1 MSDYLI
7 ALIAGVVE
15 GLTEFLP
22 VSSTAHIVIC
32 QKLMGTDLTSPFWK
46 MFTVVIQLGAILAV
60 VVYFRQRLL
69 AFAGS
74 FWSAFRGSSVN
85 QDLTNQDPTELDT
98 ATVSSKHWMAHP
110 LMLVLISFIVT
121 AVPCLL
127 INKWSDKN
135 LESPTVIAI
144 AMIVGGF
151 AMVIIDRMFS
161 AKASTN
167 SMEGISLKQAIAIGS
182 AQILAAAFPGT
193 SRSMATIAGGQVM
206 GLSRVAALE
215 FSFFLSIPVMFAA
228 AGYKLL
234 QFLTSEPT
242 AIDGSQW
249 VTLAIGFG
257 ASFVVALAVIAWF
270 MHWVRKHG
278 FLPFAIYR
286 IIVGALILVFLR

>member
-1 MSDYLI
+1 MSDYLV
-7 ALIAGVVE
+7 ALIAGIVE

-32 QKLMGTDLTSPFWK
+32 QKLLGTDLTSPFWK

-69 AFAGS
+69 EFAHS
-74 FWSAFRGSSVN
+74 FWNSLRGSS
-85 QDLTNQDPTELDT
+85 TNQDPTDIDT
-98 ATVSSKHWMAHP
+98 ANDTTKSPSKHWTAHP
-110 LMLVLISFIVT
+110 LMLVLISFVVT
-121 AVPCLL
+121 AIPCLL
-127 INKWSDKN
+127 IDKWSDKN

-151 AMVIIDRMFS
+151 AMVLIDRAFS
-161 AKASTN
+161 AKASTSTME
-167 SMEGISLKQAIAIGS
+167 SMSLKQAIAIGS

-228 AGYKLL
+228 AGFKLL
-234 QFLTSEPT
+234 QFIIKEPV
-242 AIDGSQW
+242 AIEGSQW

-270 MHWVRKHG
+270 MNWVRKHG

-286 IIVGALILVFLR
+286 IIVGALILLFLR

>member
-1 MSDYLI
+1 MPDYLI
-7 ALIAGVVE
+7 ALIAGIVE

-32 QKLMGTDLTSPFWK
+32 QRLMGTDLTSPFWK

-60 VVYFRQRLL
+60 VFYFRQRLL
-69 AFAGS
+69 DFGKS
-74 FWSAFRGSSVN
+74 FWNALKRTGPHNESTFNHSAPSSS
-85 QDLTNQDPTELDT
+85 T
-98 ATVSSKHWMAHP
+98 HWMAHP
-110 LMLVLISFIVT
+110 LMLVLISFVVT
-121 AVPCLL
+121 AIPCLL
-127 INKWSDKN
+127 IDKWSDKN
-135 LESPTVIAI
+135 LESPTMIAI
-144 AMIVGGF
+144 ALIVGGI
-151 AMVIIDRMFS
+151 AMVIIDRVFS
-161 AKASTN
+161 AHATTQT
-167 SMEGISLKQAIAIGS
+167 MEGMSLKQAIAIGS

-234 QFLTSEPT
+234 QFLVKEPV
-242 AIDGSQW
+242 ALEASQW
-249 VTLAIGFG
+249 VTLAIGFVT
-257 ASFVVALAVIAWF
+257 SFMVALAVIAWF

-286 IIVGALILVFLR
+286 IIVGALILMFLR

>member
-7 ALIAGVVE
+7 ALIAGIVE

-60 VVYFRQRLL
+60 VLYFRQRLL
-69 AFAGS
+69 AFVHS
-74 FWSAFRGSSVN
+74 FWNALRGSSP
-85 QDLTNQDPTELDT
+85 QPD
-98 ATVSSKHWMAHP
+98 ATISGAEAASSKHWMAHP

-121 AVPCLL
+121 AIPCLL

-151 AMVIIDRMFS
+151 AMVIIDRVFS
-161 AKASTN
+161 AKACTA
-167 SMEGISLKQAIAIGS
+167 SMEAMSLKQAIAIGS

-234 QFLTSEPT
+234 QFIIKEPI
-242 AIDGSQW
+242 ALEGSQW
-249 VTLAIGFG
+249 ITLAIGFG

-286 IIVGALILVFLR
+286 IIVGALILLFLR

>member
-7 ALIAGVVE
+7 ALIAGIVE

-32 QKLMGTDLTSPFWK
+32 QKIMGTDLTSPFWK

-69 AFAGS
+69 EFAHS
-74 FWSAFRGSSVN
+74 FWNSLRGSS
-85 QDLTNQDPTELDT
+85 TNQAPTNSDT
-98 ATVSSKHWMAHP
+98 EVASSRHWMAHP
-110 LMLVLISFIVT
+110 FMLVLISFIVT
-121 AVPCLL
+121 AIPCFL

-135 LESPTVIAI
+135 LESPTLIAI

-151 AMVIIDRMFS
+151 AMVLIDRAFS
-161 AKASTN
+161 AKASTLTME
-167 SMEGISLKQAIAIGS
+167 SMGLKQAIAVGS

-228 AGYKLL
+228 AGFKLL
-234 QFLTSEPT
+234 QFIIKEPV
-242 AIDGSQW
+242 AIEGSQW
-249 VTLAIGFG
+249 ITLAIGFG

-270 MHWVRKHG
+270 MNWVRKHG

-286 IIVGALILVFLR
+286 IIVGALILLFLR